1 MVHGYPMVKH
11 LCGGLQAFMR
21 QHNFSSINDFR
32 GAALPYFTTHTDL
45 VARQKAAVA
54 ERKAA
59 KVGLASDNAW
69 TGEPA
74 VVLGSGSFLGGR
86 RKGCN
91 HSLPQGLHHAAIITL
106 VAEADKSPHVLPD

>member
-11 LCGGLQAFMR
+11 LCGGLQAFMK

-59 KVGLASDNAW
+59 KSGLASDNAW
-69 TGEPA
+69 TGEP
-74 VVLGSGSFLGGR
+74 R
-86 RKGCN
+86 RY
-91 HSLPQGLHHAAIITL
+91 
-106 VAEADKSPHVLPD
+106 